1 MAQGFHHILAALG
14 GLALLAFPVLA
25 QGPAVPQR
33 DCSPEDIR
41 QALAGAY
48 TGPPC
53 RFTEMPAGAQPAP
66 RADFQADVRR
76 LAGARQTRGEALH
89 NDGEVVTYA
98 GDSMSRSAHHD
109 AGVREVRNFEPTR
122 RHREPRPAPQP
133 EPVRLS
139 DSFFTGPL
147 AGGVERP
154 FTPIYSYRGIVLI
167 SASGETRTGF
177 SGVRHLTRRTR
188 ALDPHRTGPARAY
201 PYD

>member
-1 MAQGFHHILAALG
+1 MAQRLHHIPAALT
-14 GLALLAFPVLA
+14 GLALLASPVLA
-25 QGPAVPQR
+25 QDTAVPQR

-76 LAGARQTRGEALH
+76 LAGARPTRGEALH
-89 NDGEVVTYA
+89 TGGEVVTYA
-98 GDSMSRSAHHD
+98 GHSMSRSAHYE
-109 AGVREVRNFEPTR
+109 AGVREAR
-122 RHREPRPAPQP
+122 RHRAPQP
-133 EPVRLS
+133 ETVVLS
-139 DSFFTGPL
+139 DSFFAGPL
-147 AGGVERP
+147 AGGVERS
-154 FTPIYSYRGIVLI
+154 FTPLYSYRGIVLI

-188 ALDPHRTGPARAY
+188 ALDAHRGTPPRAY

>member
-1 MAQGFHHILAALG
+1 MAQGFHHILAALS
-14 GLALLAFPVLA
+14 GLALLASPVLA
-25 QGPAVPQR
+25 QDLAMPQR

-53 RFTEMPAGAQPAP
+53 RFTEMPAGADAAS
-66 RADFQADVRR
+66 RTDFEADVAR
-76 LAGARQTRGEALH
+76 L
-89 NDGEVVTYA
+89 DG
-98 GDSMSRSAHHD
+98 GPR
-109 AGVREVRNFEPTR
+109 PTR
-122 RHREPRPAPQP
+122 RAGRLQAPRPAGAGVAVVTHPRP
-133 EPVRLS
+133 TMWRNEMSTADPGPARRETVTLS

-154 FTPIYSYRGIVLI
+154 FTPLYSYRGIVLI

-188 ALDPHRTGPARAY
+188 ALDAHRGAPPRAY

>member
-14 GLALLAFPVLA
+14 GLALLASPVLA

-41 QALAGAY
+41 QDLAGAY

-53 RFTEMPAGAQPAP
+53 RFTEMPAGAQPAR
-66 RADFQADVRR
+66 RADFEADVRR
-76 LAGARQTRGEALH
+76 LAGPRPTRGEALH
-89 NDGEVVTYA
+89 TGGEVVTYA
-98 GDSMSRSAHHD
+98 GDSMSRNAHHE
-109 AGVREVRNFEPTR
+109 AGVREARH
-122 RHREPRPAPQP
+122 HREPRPAPQP

-154 FTPIYSYRGIVLI
+154 FTPLYSYRGIVLI

-188 ALDPHRTGPARAY
+188 ALDTHRGVRPRAY